1 MADFRPTFPFDQNIR
16 PVTNNLNCVVNTIT
30 RYDME
35 FIKAYNDKEL
45 LRALCYQIANVID
58 MLNLTQEQF
67 EKLVAWINDNLW
79 EYAGN
84 LLQQWLEQGLIKIGV
99 NYNAETETLSFVF
112 KRYKEVE

>member
-1 MADFRPTFPFDQNIR
+1 MADFRPTFPFDPNIR
-16 PVTNNLNCVVNTIT
+16 PVTNNLNCAVNTIT

-35 FIKAYNDKEL
+35 FIKAYSDKEL
-45 LRALCYQIANVID
+45 LHALCYQIANVID
-58 MLNLTQEQF
+58 
-67 EKLVAWINDNLW
+67 NLW
-79 EYAGN
+79 EYASN